1 MANGKIT
8 NYVVYKGH
16 PVVLCENNALAYG
29 DLNKKAFAEMI
40 MLAGD
45 AAGPIMV
52 TIKSTAAGNEVLRA
66 NEFKNGMFEALEYSF
81 EQIERYNKK

>member
-1 MANGKIT
+1 MANIT

-29 DLNKKAFAEMI
+29 DLSKKAFAEMI

-52 TIKSTAAGNEVLRA
+52 TIKSTASGNDVLRA
-66 NEFKNGMFEALEYSF
+66 NEFKNGMFEALEYAS

>member
-40 MLAGD
+40 LIAGD

-52 TIKSTAAGNEVLRA
+52 TVKSTSEGNAVLRA
-66 NEFKNGMFEALEYSF
+66 NEFKNGMFEALEYAY
-81 EQIERYNKK
+81 EQIERYIKK

>member
-16 PVVLCENNALAYG
+16 PIVLCENNALAYG
-29 DLNKKAFAEMI
+29 DLSKKAFADMI
-40 MLAGD
+40 LIAGD
-45 AAGPIMV
+45 ASGPIMV
-52 TIKSTAAGNEVLRA
+52 TIKSTAEGNTVLRA
-66 NEFKNGMFEALEYSF
+66 NEFKNGMFEALEYAY

>member
-1 MANGKIT
+1 MATDKIT

-16 PVVLCENNALAYG
+16 PVVLFEGNAMAYG
-29 DLNKKAFAEMI
+29 DLSKKAFADI
-40 MLAGD
+40 VLLAGD

-52 TIKSTAAGNEVLRA
+52 TIKSTAGGNAILRA
-66 NEFKNGMFEALEYSF
+66 NEFKNGIFEALEYAY